1 MLTHITKNKNYIGEI
16 RMAYVPKGAP
26 KGKKSRERFH
36 EVIAD
41 TADLTVAEAG
51 QLTIT
56 DMAELSNGT
65 TKLNMVM
72 EEDLYIILPG
82 HKATDIFSVQD
93 DASHDRLKVD
103 GAGTVTIA
111 GGLVIPYG
119 HHTGILI
126 ADLQATFGDPAGLA
140 TGFTAV
146 YKDDTTAKIY
156 TVHVVGG
163 AFYLHEA
170 AAAAAA

>member
-1 MLTHITKNKNYIGEI
+1 
-16 RMAYVPKGAP
+16 MAYVPKAQI
-26 KGKKSRERFH
+26 KGKKAKIKVREI
-36 EVIAD
+36 EADIVDTDDLQIAG
-41 TADLTVAEAG
+41 LEF
-51 QLTIT
+51 T
-56 DMAELSNGT
+56 DGT
-65 TKLNMVM
+65 TKTNIAAST
-72 EEDLYIILPG
+72 DIYFILPG
-82 HKATDIFSVQD
+82 HATTDIFTVQD
-93 DASHDRLKVD
+93 DASHDRFKVD